1 MCARL
6 AYPKGDASDEE
17 MLTRSKGKR
26 IFRVGKMDGTFL
38 PAGVEK

>member
-6 AYPKGDASDEE
+6 AYPKGEASEEE
-17 MLTRSKGKR
+17 MLTKIKGKR
-26 IFRVGKMDGTFL
+26 ILRVGKMDGTFL